1 MLQRIPQS
9 FACKPKDW
17 GCANFGADNA
27 RNISMSEQHELT
39 PFEKGT
45 IAAIS
50 ALTLAL
56 RKSPGFDGDALT
68 RHAKFFYK
76 NPAAGCGSGAALDA
90 YEWPLSV
97 LTKSLF
103 ELETMVENDHS

>member
-1 MLQRIPQS
+1 
-9 FACKPKDW
+9 
-17 GCANFGADNA
+17 
-27 RNISMSEQHELT
+27 MSEQHELT

-45 IAAIS
+45 LAAIA

-68 RHAKFFYK
+68 RHAKFFY
-76 NPAAGCGSGAALDA
+76 NHPAAGCVSGAALDA

-97 LTKSLF
+97 LTKNLF